1 MFLVT
6 RSRLEVIGT
15 GELAVCQ
22 NKRPQKGGRMNV
34 DEPSEKWVDNIP
46 NIYLIILVWTL
57 WTLSVLFEM
66 IAVYLLN
73 LSHFFV
79 LFLLCIHLQ
88 ISVNN
93 YLYKYIYIGMDLHIY
108 NYLHARTDPEINL
121 IQP

>member
-22 NKRPQKGGRMNV
+22 NKRPQKGGGMNV

-57 WTLSVLFEM
+57 SVLFEM

-79 LFLLCIHLQ
+79 LFLLFIHLSSYFFLVDF
-88 ISVNN
+88 I
-93 YLYKYIYIGMDLHIY
+93 
-108 NYLHARTDPEINL
+108 
-121 IQP
+121 